1 MENIITT
8 ERLIMRR
15 YKKEDILDYL
25 TIYRI

>member
-25 TIYRI
+25 NIYRI